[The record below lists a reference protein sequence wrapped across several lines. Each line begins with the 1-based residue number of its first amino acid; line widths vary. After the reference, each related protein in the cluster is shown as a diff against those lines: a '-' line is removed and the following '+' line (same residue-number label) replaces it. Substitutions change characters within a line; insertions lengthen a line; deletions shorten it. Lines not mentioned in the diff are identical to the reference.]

1 MNVQSTPHQNPKV
14 SLRAIPMPTRRPVVN
29 APPVLIAS
37 THTIDYCCGTC
48 GAVLLHAEAEQIHNL
63 VIRCTLCG
71 NHSTTDS

>member
-1 MNVQSTPHQNPKV
+1 VNVQSIPHQNPKV
-14 SLRAIPMPTRRPVVN
+14 SLKAIPTPSCRPVVS

-48 GAVLLHAEAEQIHNL
+48 GAVLLHAETEQVHNL

-71 NHSTTDS
+71 KHSVTDT